1 MVQGG
6 MNMNMSSANSASQLS
21 PHDGGQGGGGGGGA
35 LPQSGTFGSKY
46 GVALGQTASASCSV
60 LNFRDPLR

>member
-21 PHDGGQGGGGGGGA
+21 PHDGGQGGGGGGGIMRGTT
-35 LPQSGTFGSKY
+35 PIPFGTSGKKKKRNVDF
-46 GVALGQTASASCSV
+46 
-60 LNFRDPLR
+60 